1 MRIHYL
7 FILIFFYP
15 WHMLMAQPDLQIIDD
30 RSSGDL
36 TTLSGN
42 HWSLV
47 TDNVMG
53 GVSQGSLTVTSIED
67 RECLRMQGEVK
78 LENNGG
84 FVQMSLDISDAVL
97 HNITDYSGI
106 MLQVYGNEQQYNIHL
121 RTSDVSL
128 PWQSYRSTLYAPSE
142 WQTIHLPF
150 SEFRPYRIDYPMDI
164 AKLRRVGIVAIGRAF
179 EADLCIGK
187 LALYR

>member
-1 MRIHYL
+1 MMHKL
-7 FILIFFYP
+7 FILLLIYP
-15 WHMLMAQPDLQIIDD
+15 WQLLMAQPDLQIIDD

-36 TTLSGN
+36 STLNGD

-53 GVSQGSLTVTSIED
+53 GVSQGRLTTTSIED
-67 RECLRMQGEVK
+67 RKCLRMQGEVK
-78 LENNGG
+78 LDNNGG
-84 FVQMSLDISDAVL
+84 FVQMSLNISDAFL
-97 HNITDYSGI
+97 HNITEYSGI

-121 RTSDVSL
+121 RTTDVSL

-142 WQTIHLPF
+142 WKTIHLPF
-150 SEFRPYRIDYPMDI
+150 SEFRPHSVDYPMDI
-164 AKLRRVGIVAIGRAF
+164 AKLKRVGIVAIGREF